1 MPWQKRIIFASV
13 IINKFGSAC
22 EEREKHFNYGQ
33 EKDNHHCF
41 GRSLAPL
48 CGLGYMVYSYMQENA
63 EKEEM
68 LKLAEMDKR
77 EMENEYARFAQQYSE
92 MKTQINN
99 DSLIAQLDKEQQ
111 RTEELLA
118 ELKQVKATDA
128 AEIMRLKKELAT
140 LRSIL
145 RSYVH
150 EIDSLNRVNEQLRS
164 ENQQVKAQ
172 YTQATQTITNL
183 STEKE
188 TLSEKVAIASQL
200 DATGISMVGQNKR
213 GKKARKVKD
222 VKKFVVSFVIARNI
236 TAQAGN
242 RSIYVRI
249 TKPNNEVL
257 TNGGTFV
264 YENRNLEYS
273 AKKDIEYNGEATS
286 VTVYWDVNEFL
297 SKGTYRVSVF
307 ADGHNIGNA
316 SFNYEK

>member
-1 MPWQKRIIFASV
+1 MDKKHIVIWSV
-13 IINKFGSAC
+13 VA
-22 EEREKHFNYGQ
+22 
-33 EKDNHHCF
+33 
-41 GRSLAPL
+41 AVL
-48 CGLGYMVYSYMQENA
+48 CIGLGVAFYMMHQKNA
-63 EKEEM
+63 ENEEL

-77 EMENEYARFAQQYSE
+77 EMENEYAAFAQQYSE

-111 RTEELLA
+111 RTEALLE
-118 ELKQVKATDA
+118 ELKKVKATDA
-128 AEIMRLKKELAT
+128 AEILRLKKELVT

-172 YTQATQTITNL
+172 YSQATQTITSL
-183 STEKE
+183 SSEKE

-200 DATGISMVGQNKR
+200 DATGISLVGQNKR
-213 GKKARKVKD
+213 GKKARKIKD
-222 VKKFVVSFVIARNI
+222 VKRFAVSFTISRNI

-242 RSIYVRI
+242 RSVYVRI

-257 TNGGTFV
+257 TNGGTFM

-273 AKKDIEYNGEATS
+273 AKRDIEYNGEAMPLTL
-286 VTVYWDVNEFL
+286 YWEVNEFL
-297 SKGTYRVSVF
+297 SKGTYRVAVF

-316 SFNYEK
+316 SFTFEK

>member
-1 MPWQKRIIFASV
+1 MNKKHITIAVAVGV
-13 IINKFGSAC
+13 ILCAGLGFLIYSLW
-22 EEREKHFNYGQ
+22 Q
-33 EKDNHHCF
+33 EK
-41 GRSLAPL
+41 
-48 CGLGYMVYSYMQENA
+48 A
-63 EKEEM
+63 EKEELLM
-68 LKLAEMDKR
+68 LAEMDKR
-77 EMENEYARFAQQYSE
+77 EMENEYASFAKQYSE

-111 RTEELLA
+111 RTEALLEELR
-118 ELKQVKATDA
+118 QVKATDA
-128 AEIMRLKKELAT
+128 AEIRRLKKELAT
-140 LRSIL
+140 LRQIL

-150 EIDSLNRVNEQLRS
+150 EIDSLNRVNEQLRN

-200 DATGISMVGQNKR
+200 DATGITMVGQNKR
-213 GKKARKVKD
+213 GKKARKIKD
-222 VKKFVVSFVIARNI
+222 VKKFVVSFVISRNI

-257 TNGGTFV
+257 TNGGTFA

-273 AKKDIEYNGEATS
+273 AKRDIEYTGEATK

-297 SKGTYRVSVF
+297 SKGTYRVAIF

-316 SFNYEK
+316 SLNYEK

>member
-1 MPWQKRIIFASV
+1 MDKKHIVIWSV
-13 IINKFGSAC
+13 VA
-22 EEREKHFNYGQ
+22 
-33 EKDNHHCF
+33 
-41 GRSLAPL
+41 AVL
-48 CGLGYMVYSYMQENA
+48 CIGLGVAFYMMHQKNA
-63 EKEEM
+63 ENEEL

-77 EMENEYARFAQQYSE
+77 EMENEYAAFAQQYSE

-111 RTEELLA
+111 RTEALLE
-118 ELKQVKATDA
+118 ELKKVKATDA
-128 AEIMRLKKELAT
+128 AEILRLKKELAT

-172 YTQATQTITNL
+172 YSQATQTITSL
-183 STEKE
+183 SSEKE

-200 DATGISMVGQNKR
+200 DATGISLVGQNKR
-213 GKKARKVKD
+213 GKKARKIKD
-222 VKKFVVSFVIARNI
+222 VKRFAVSFTISRNI

-242 RSIYVRI
+242 RSVYVRI

-257 TNGGTFV
+257 TNGGTFM

-273 AKKDIEYNGEATS
+273 AKRDIEYNGEAMPLTL
-286 VTVYWDVNEFL
+286 YWEVNEFL
-297 SKGTYRVSVF
+297 SKGTYRVAVF

-316 SFNYEK
+316 SFTFEK

>member
-1 MPWQKRIIFASV
+1 MDRFMNKKHITIAVVVGV
-13 IINKFGSAC
+13 ILCAGLGILI
-22 EEREKHFNYGQ
+22 YTLWQ
-33 EKDNHHCF
+33 EK
-41 GRSLAPL
+41 
-48 CGLGYMVYSYMQENA
+48 A
-63 EKEEM
+63 EKEELLM
-68 LKLAEMDKR
+68 LAEMDKR
-77 EMENEYARFAQQYSE
+77 EMENEYASFAKQYSE

-111 RTEELLA
+111 RTEALLEELR
-118 ELKQVKATDA
+118 QVKATDA
-128 AEIMRLKKELAT
+128 AEIRRLKKELAT
-140 LRSIL
+140 LRQIL

-150 EIDSLNRVNEQLRS
+150 EIDSLNRVNEQLRN

-200 DATGISMVGQNKR
+200 DATGITMVGQNKR
-213 GKKARKVKD
+213 GKKARKIKD
-222 VKKFVVSFVIARNI
+222 VKQFVVSFVISRNI

-257 TNGGTFV
+257 TNGGTFA
-264 YENRNLEYS
+264 YENKTLEYS
-273 AKKDIEYNGEATS
+273 AKRDIEYTGEATK
-286 VTVYWDVNEFL
+286 VTMYWDVNEFL
-297 SKGTYRVSVF
+297 SKGTYRVAIF

>member
-1 MPWQKRIIFASV
+1 MDRFMNKKHITIAVVVGV
-13 IINKFGSAC
+13 ILCAGLGILI
-22 EEREKHFNYGQ
+22 YTLWQ
-33 EKDNHHCF
+33 EK
-41 GRSLAPL
+41 
-48 CGLGYMVYSYMQENA
+48 A
-63 EKEEM
+63 EKEELLM
-68 LKLAEMDKR
+68 LAEMDKR
-77 EMENEYARFAQQYSE
+77 EMENEYASFAKQYSE

-111 RTEELLA
+111 RTEALLEELR
-118 ELKQVKATDA
+118 QVKATDA
-128 AEIMRLKKELAT
+128 AEIRRLKKELAM
-140 LRSIL
+140 LRQIL

-172 YTQATQTITNL
+172 YTQATQTISSL

-200 DATGISMVGQNKR
+200 DATGITMVGQNKR
-213 GKKARKVKD
+213 GKKARKIKD
-222 VKKFVVSFVIARNI
+222 VKQFVVSFVISRNI

-257 TNGGTFV
+257 TNGGTFA
-264 YENRNLEYS
+264 YENKTLEYS
-273 AKKDIEYNGEATS
+273 AKRDIEYTGEATK
-286 VTVYWDVNEFL
+286 VTMYWDVNEFL
-297 SKGTYRVSVF
+297 SKGTYRVAIF

>member
-1 MPWQKRIIFASV
+1 MNKKHITIAVAVGV
-13 IINKFGSAC
+13 ILCAGLGFLIYSLW
-22 EEREKHFNYGQ
+22 Q
-33 EKDNHHCF
+33 EK
-41 GRSLAPL
+41 
-48 CGLGYMVYSYMQENA
+48 A
-63 EKEEM
+63 EKEELLM
-68 LKLAEMDKR
+68 LAEMDKR
-77 EMENEYARFAQQYSE
+77 EMENEYASFAKQYSE

-111 RTEELLA
+111 RTEALLEELR
-118 ELKQVKATDA
+118 QVKATDA
-128 AEIMRLKKELAT
+128 AEIRRLKKELAT
-140 LRSIL
+140 LRQIL

-172 YTQATQTITNL
+172 YTQATQTISSL

-200 DATGISMVGQNKR
+200 DATGITMVGQNKR
-213 GKKARKVKD
+213 GKKARKIKD
-222 VKKFVVSFVIARNI
+222 VKQFVVSFVISRNI

-257 TNGGTFV
+257 TNGGTFA
-264 YENRNLEYS
+264 YENKTLEYS
-273 AKKDIEYNGEATS
+273 AKRDIEYTGETTK

-297 SKGTYRVSVF
+297 SKGTYRVAVF

>member
-1 MPWQKRIIFASV
+1 MNKKHITIAVAVGV
-13 IINKFGSAC
+13 ILCAGLGFLIYSLW
-22 EEREKHFNYGQ
+22 Q
-33 EKDNHHCF
+33 EK
-41 GRSLAPL
+41 
-48 CGLGYMVYSYMQENA
+48 A
-63 EKEEM
+63 EKEELLM
-68 LKLAEMDKR
+68 LAEMDKR
-77 EMENEYARFAQQYSE
+77 EMENEYASFAKQYSE

-111 RTEELLA
+111 RTEALLEELR
-118 ELKQVKATDA
+118 QVKATDA
-128 AEIMRLKKELAT
+128 AEIRRLKKELAT
-140 LRSIL
+140 LRQIL

-150 EIDSLNRVNEQLRS
+150 EIDSLNRVNEQLRN

-200 DATGISMVGQNKR
+200 DATGITMVGQNKR
-213 GKKARKVKD
+213 GKKARKIKD
-222 VKKFVVSFVIARNI
+222 VKKCVVSFVISRNI

-257 TNGGTFV
+257 TNGGTFA

-273 AKKDIEYNGEATS
+273 AKRDIEYTGEATK

-297 SKGTYRVSVF
+297 SKGTYRVAIF

>member
-1 MPWQKRIIFASV
+1 MNKKHITIAVAVGV
-13 IINKFGSAC
+13 ILCAGLGFLIYSLW
-22 EEREKHFNYGQ
+22 Q
-33 EKDNHHCF
+33 EK
-41 GRSLAPL
+41 
-48 CGLGYMVYSYMQENA
+48 A
-63 EKEEM
+63 EKEELLM
-68 LKLAEMDKR
+68 LAEMDKR
-77 EMENEYARFAQQYSE
+77 EMENEYASFAKQYSE

-111 RTEELLA
+111 RTEALLEELR
-118 ELKQVKATDA
+118 QVKATDA
-128 AEIMRLKKELAT
+128 AEIRRLKKELAT
-140 LRSIL
+140 LRQIL

-150 EIDSLNRVNEQLRS
+150 EIDSLNRVNEQLRN

-200 DATGISMVGQNKR
+200 DATGITMVGQNKR
-213 GKKARKVKD
+213 GKKARKIKD
-222 VKKFVVSFVIARNI
+222 VKQFVVSFVISRNI

-257 TNGGTFV
+257 TNGGTFA
-264 YENRNLEYS
+264 YENKTLEYS
-273 AKKDIEYNGEATS
+273 AKRDIEYTGEATK
-286 VTVYWDVNEFL
+286 VTMYWDVNEFL
-297 SKGTYRVSVF
+297 SKGTYRVAIF

>member
-1 MPWQKRIIFASV
+1 MNKKHITIAVAVGV
-13 IINKFGSAC
+13 ILCAGLGFLIYSLW
-22 EEREKHFNYGQ
+22 Q
-33 EKDNHHCF
+33 EK
-41 GRSLAPL
+41 
-48 CGLGYMVYSYMQENA
+48 A
-63 EKEEM
+63 EKEELLM
-68 LKLAEMDKR
+68 LAEMDKR
-77 EMENEYARFAQQYSE
+77 EMENEYASFAKQYSE

-111 RTEELLA
+111 RTEALLEELR
-118 ELKQVKATDA
+118 QVKATDA
-128 AEIMRLKKELAT
+128 AEIRRLKKELAT
-140 LRSIL
+140 LRQIL

-150 EIDSLNRVNEQLRS
+150 EIDSLNRVNEQLRN

-200 DATGISMVGQNKR
+200 DATGITMVGQNKR
-213 GKKARKVKD
+213 GKKARKIKD
-222 VKKFVVSFVIARNI
+222 VKKFVVSFVISRNI

-249 TKPNNEVL
+249 TMPNNEVL
-257 TNGGTFV
+257 TNGGTFA
-264 YENRNLEYS
+264 YENKTLEYS
-273 AKKDIEYNGEATS
+273 AKRDIEYTGEATK
-286 VTVYWDVNEFL
+286 VTMYWDVNEFL
-297 SKGTYRVSVF
+297 SKGTYRVAIF

>member
-1 MPWQKRIIFASV
+1 MNKKHITIAVAVGV
-13 IINKFGSAC
+13 ILCAGLGFLIYSLW
-22 EEREKHFNYGQ
+22 Q
-33 EKDNHHCF
+33 EK
-41 GRSLAPL
+41 
-48 CGLGYMVYSYMQENA
+48 A
-63 EKEEM
+63 EKEELLM
-68 LKLAEMDKR
+68 LAEMDKR
-77 EMENEYARFAQQYSE
+77 EMENEYASFAKQYSE

-111 RTEELLA
+111 RTEALLEELR
-118 ELKQVKATDA
+118 QVKATDA
-128 AEIMRLKKELAT
+128 AEIRRLKKELAT
-140 LRSIL
+140 LRQIL

-172 YTQATQTITNL
+172 YTQATQTISSL

-200 DATGISMVGQNKR
+200 DATGITMVGQNKR
-213 GKKARKVKD
+213 GKKARKIKD
-222 VKKFVVSFVIARNI
+222 VKKFVVSFVISRNI

-257 TNGGTFV
+257 TNGGTFA
-264 YENRNLEYS
+264 YENKTLEYS
-273 AKKDIEYNGEATS
+273 AKRDIEYTGEATK
-286 VTVYWDVNEFL
+286 VTMYWDVNEFL
-297 SKGTYRVSVF
+297 SKGTYRVAIF

>member
-1 MPWQKRIIFASV
+1 
-13 IINKFGSAC
+13 
-22 EEREKHFNYGQ
+22 
-33 EKDNHHCF
+33 
-41 GRSLAPL
+41 
-48 CGLGYMVYSYMQENA
+48 MVYSYMQENA

-188 TLSEKVAIASQL
+188 TLS
-200 DATGISMVGQNKR
+200 
-213 GKKARKVKD
+213 
-222 VKKFVVSFVIARNI
+222 
-236 TAQAGN
+236 
-242 RSIYVRI
+242 
-249 TKPNNEVL
+249 
-257 TNGGTFV
+257 
-264 YENRNLEYS
+264 
-273 AKKDIEYNGEATS
+273 DI
-286 VTVYWDVNEFL
+286 FC
-297 SKGTYRVSVF
+297 
-307 ADGHNIGNA
+307 I
-316 SFNYEK
+316 

>member
-1 MPWQKRIIFASV
+1 MDKKKIIIIASV
-13 IINKFGSAC
+13 VV
-22 EEREKHFNYGQ
+22 
-33 EKDNHHCF
+33 
-41 GRSLAPL
+41 LLL
-48 CGLGYMVYSYMQENA
+48 CAGLGYMVYSYMQESA

-150 EIDSLNRVNEQLRS
+150 EIDSLNRVNEQLRN

>member
-1 MPWQKRIIFASV
+1 MNKKHITIAVAVGV
-13 IINKFGSAC
+13 ILCAGLGFLIYSLW
-22 EEREKHFNYGQ
+22 Q
-33 EKDNHHCF
+33 EK
-41 GRSLAPL
+41 
-48 CGLGYMVYSYMQENA
+48 A
-63 EKEEM
+63 EKEELLM
-68 LKLAEMDKR
+68 LAEMDKR
-77 EMENEYARFAQQYSE
+77 EMENEYASFAKQYSE

-111 RTEELLA
+111 RTEALLEELR
-118 ELKQVKATDA
+118 QVKATDA
-128 AEIMRLKKELAT
+128 AEIRRLKKELAT
-140 LRSIL
+140 LRQIL

-150 EIDSLNRVNEQLRS
+150 EIDSLNRVNEQLRN

-200 DATGISMVGQNKR
+200 DATGITMVGQNKR
-213 GKKARKVKD
+213 GKKARKIKD
-222 VKKFVVSFVIARNI
+222 VKKFVVSFVISRNI

-257 TNGGTFV
+257 TNGGTFA

-273 AKKDIEYNGEATS
+273 AKRDIEYTGESTK

-297 SKGTYRVSVF
+297 SKGTYRVAIF

>member
-1 MPWQKRIIFASV
+1 MMDWFMNKKHITIAVVVGV
-13 IINKFGSAC
+13 ILCAGLGILI
-22 EEREKHFNYGQ
+22 YTLWQ
-33 EKDNHHCF
+33 EK
-41 GRSLAPL
+41 
-48 CGLGYMVYSYMQENA
+48 A
-63 EKEEM
+63 EKEELLM
-68 LKLAEMDKR
+68 LAEMDKR
-77 EMENEYARFAQQYSE
+77 EMENEYASFAKQYSE

-111 RTEELLA
+111 RTEALLEELR
-118 ELKQVKATDA
+118 QVKATDA
-128 AEIMRLKKELAT
+128 AEIRRLKKELAT
-140 LRSIL
+140 LRQIL

-172 YTQATQTITNL
+172 YTQATQTISSL

-200 DATGISMVGQNKR
+200 DATGITMVGQNKR
-213 GKKARKVKD
+213 GKKARKIKD
-222 VKKFVVSFVIARNI
+222 VKQFVVSFVISRNI

-257 TNGGTFV
+257 TNGGTFA
-264 YENRNLEYS
+264 YENKTLEYS
-273 AKKDIEYNGEATS
+273 AKRDIEYTGEATK
-286 VTVYWDVNEFL
+286 VTMYWDVNEFL
-297 SKGTYRVSVF
+297 SKGTYRVAIF

>member
-1 MPWQKRIIFASV
+1 MMDWFMNKKHITIAVVVGV
-13 IINKFGSAC
+13 ILCAGLGILI
-22 EEREKHFNYGQ
+22 YTLWQ
-33 EKDNHHCF
+33 EK
-41 GRSLAPL
+41 
-48 CGLGYMVYSYMQENA
+48 A
-63 EKEEM
+63 EKEELLM
-68 LKLAEMDKR
+68 LAEMDKR
-77 EMENEYARFAQQYSE
+77 EMENEYASFAKQYSE

-111 RTEELLA
+111 RTEALLEELR
-118 ELKQVKATDA
+118 QVKATDA
-128 AEIMRLKKELAT
+128 AEIRRLKKELAT
-140 LRSIL
+140 LRQIL

-172 YTQATQTITNL
+172 YTQATQTISSL

-200 DATGISMVGQNKR
+200 DATGITMVGQNKR
-213 GKKARKVKD
+213 GKKARKIKD
-222 VKKFVVSFVIARNI
+222 VKQFVVSFVISRNI

-257 TNGGTFV
+257 TNGGTFA
-264 YENRNLEYS
+264 YENKTLEYS
-273 AKKDIEYNGEATS
+273 AKRDIEYTGEAMK
-286 VTVYWDVNEFL
+286 VTMYWDVNEFL
-297 SKGTYRVSVF
+297 SKGTYRVAIF

>member
-1 MPWQKRIIFASV
+1 MNKKHITIAVAVGV
-13 IINKFGSAC
+13 ILCAGLGFLIYSLW
-22 EEREKHFNYGQ
+22 Q
-33 EKDNHHCF
+33 EK
-41 GRSLAPL
+41 
-48 CGLGYMVYSYMQENA
+48 A
-63 EKEEM
+63 EKEELLM
-68 LKLAEMDKR
+68 LAEMDKR
-77 EMENEYARFAQQYSE
+77 EMENEYASFAKQYSE

-111 RTEELLA
+111 RTEALLEELR
-118 ELKQVKATDA
+118 QVKATDA
-128 AEIMRLKKELAT
+128 AEIRRLKKELAT
-140 LRSIL
+140 LRQIL

-150 EIDSLNRVNEQLRS
+150 EIDSLNRVNEQLRT

-200 DATGISMVGQNKR
+200 DATGITMVGQNKR
-213 GKKARKVKD
+213 GKKARKIKD
-222 VKKFVVSFVIARNI
+222 VKKFVVSFVISRNI

-257 TNGGTFV
+257 TNGGTFA

-273 AKKDIEYNGEATS
+273 AKRDIEYTGESTK

-297 SKGTYRVSVF
+297 SKGTYRVAIF

>member
-1 MPWQKRIIFASV
+1 MDKKKIIIIASV
-13 IINKFGSAC
+13 VV
-22 EEREKHFNYGQ
+22 
-33 EKDNHHCF
+33 
-41 GRSLAPL
+41 LLL
-48 CGLGYMVYSYMQENA
+48 CAGLGYMVYSYMQENA

-222 VKKFVVSFVIARNI
+222 VRKFGRQLCHCEEHYGTS
-236 TAQAGN
+236 QGN

>member
-1 MPWQKRIIFASV
+1 MDKKHIVIWSV
-13 IINKFGSAC
+13 VA
-22 EEREKHFNYGQ
+22 
-33 EKDNHHCF
+33 
-41 GRSLAPL
+41 AVL
-48 CGLGYMVYSYMQENA
+48 CIGLGVAFYMMHQKNA
-63 EKEEM
+63 ENEEL

-77 EMENEYARFAQQYSE
+77 EMENEYAAFAQQYSE

-111 RTEELLA
+111 RTEALLE
-118 ELKQVKATDA
+118 ELKKVKATDA
-128 AEIMRLKKELAT
+128 AEILRLKKELAT

-172 YTQATQTITNL
+172 YSQATQTITSL
-183 STEKE
+183 SSEKE

-200 DATGISMVGQNKR
+200 DATGISLVGQNKR
-213 GKKARKVKD
+213 GKKARKIKD
-222 VKKFVVSFVIARNI
+222 VKRFAVSFTISRNI

-242 RSIYVRI
+242 RSVYVRI

-257 TNGGTFV
+257 TNGGTFM

-273 AKKDIEYNGEATS
+273 AKRDIEYNGEAMPLTL
-286 VTVYWDVNEFL
+286 YWEVNEVR
-297 SKGTYRVSVF
+297 SKGTYRVAVF

-316 SFNYEK
+316 SFTFEK

>member
-1 MPWQKRIIFASV
+1 MNKKHITIAVAVGV
-13 IINKFGSAC
+13 ILCAGLGFLIYSLW
-22 EEREKHFNYGQ
+22 Q
-33 EKDNHHCF
+33 EK
-41 GRSLAPL
+41 
-48 CGLGYMVYSYMQENA
+48 A
-63 EKEEM
+63 EKEELLM
-68 LKLAEMDKR
+68 LAEMDKR
-77 EMENEYARFAQQYSE
+77 EMENEYASFAKQYSE

-111 RTEELLA
+111 RTEALLEELR
-118 ELKQVKATDA
+118 QVKATDA
-128 AEIMRLKKELAT
+128 AEIRRLKKELAT
-140 LRSIL
+140 LRQIL

-150 EIDSLNRVNEQLRS
+150 EIDSLNRVNEQLRT

-200 DATGISMVGQNKR
+200 DATGITMVGQNKR
-213 GKKARKVKD
+213 GKKARKIKD
-222 VKKFVVSFVIARNI
+222 VKKFVVSFVISRNI

-257 TNGGTFV
+257 TNGGTFA

-273 AKKDIEYNGEATS
+273 AKRDIEYTGEATK

-297 SKGTYRVSVF
+297 SKGTYRVAIF

>member
-1 MPWQKRIIFASV
+1 
-13 IINKFGSAC
+13 
-22 EEREKHFNYGQ
+22 
-33 EKDNHHCF
+33 
-41 GRSLAPL
+41 
-48 CGLGYMVYSYMQENA
+48 MVYSYMQESA

-222 VKKFVVSFVIARNI
+222 VKKFVVSFVIARRP
-236 TAQAGN
+236 TADVAISG
-242 RSIYVRI
+242 RHSRFVPAAVK
-249 TKPNNEVL
+249 TLCTDCVCSGAHCAAV
-257 TNGGTFV
+257 GG
-264 YENRNLEYS
+264 
-273 AKKDIEYNGEATS
+273 
-286 VTVYWDVNEFL
+286 
-297 SKGTYRVSVF
+297 F
-307 ADGHNIGNA
+307 AALRMRRAPCG
-316 SFNYEK
+316 

>member
-1 MPWQKRIIFASV
+1 MDKKKIIVIASTV
-13 IINKFGSAC
+13 V
-22 EEREKHFNYGQ
+22 
-33 EKDNHHCF
+33 
-41 GRSLAPL
+41 LLL
-48 CGLGYMVYSYMQENA
+48 CVGLGCVSYFYMRDSA

-118 ELKQVKATDA
+118 ELKRVKATDA
-128 AEIMRLKKELAT
+128 AEIMRLKKELST
-140 LRSIL
+140 LRGIL

-150 EIDSLNRVNEQLRS
+150 EIDSLNRENEQLRN
-164 ENQQVKAQ
+164 ENEQVKAQ
-172 YTQATQTITNL
+172 YTEATQTITSL

-200 DATGISMVGQNKR
+200 DATDISMIGQNKR
-213 GKKARKVKD
+213 GKNARKIKD
-222 VKKFVVSFVIARNI
+222 AKKLVVSFVIARNI
-236 TAQAGN
+236 TAQTGN

-257 TNGGTFV
+257 TNGGTFA
-264 YENRNLEYS
+264 YENRDLEYS
-273 AKKDIEYNGEATS
+273 AKKDIEYNGEATP
-286 VTVYWDVNEFL
+286 VTVYWDINEFL
-297 SKGTYRVSVF
+297 SKGTYRVAVF

-316 SFNYEK
+316 SFDFVK

>member
-1 MPWQKRIIFASV
+1 
-13 IINKFGSAC
+13 
-22 EEREKHFNYGQ
+22 
-33 EKDNHHCF
+33 
-41 GRSLAPL
+41 
-48 CGLGYMVYSYMQENA
+48 
-63 EKEEM
+63 
-68 LKLAEMDKR
+68 
-77 EMENEYARFAQQYSE
+77 MENEYAAFAQRYSE
-92 MKTQINN
+92 MDTQINN
-99 DSLIAQLDKEQQ
+99 GSLIAQLDKEQQ
-111 RTEELLA
+111 RTEALLE

-128 AEIMRLKKELAT
+128 AEILRLKKELAT
-140 LRSIL
+140 LRKIL

-172 YTQATQTITNL
+172 YTQATQTITSL

-200 DATGISMVGQNKR
+200 DATGITLVGQNKR
-213 GKKARKVKD
+213 GKKARKIKD
-222 VKKFVVSFVIARNI
+222 VKRFAVSFTISRNI

-257 TNGGTFV
+257 TNGGTFM

-273 AKKDIEYNGEATS
+273 AKRDIEYTGEATPL
-286 VTVYWDVNEFL
+286 TLYWDVNEFL
-297 SKGTYRVSVF
+297 SKGTYRVSIF

>member
-1 MPWQKRIIFASV
+1 MARFMNQKHITIAVVVGV
-13 IINKFGSAC
+13 ILCAGLGILI
-22 EEREKHFNYGQ
+22 YTLWQ
-33 EKDNHHCF
+33 EK
-41 GRSLAPL
+41 
-48 CGLGYMVYSYMQENA
+48 A
-63 EKEEM
+63 EKEELLM
-68 LKLAEMDKR
+68 LAEMDKR
-77 EMENEYARFAQQYSE
+77 EMENEYASFAKQYSE

-111 RTEELLA
+111 RTEALLEELR
-118 ELKQVKATDA
+118 QVKATDA
-128 AEIMRLKKELAT
+128 AEIRRLKKELAT
-140 LRSIL
+140 LRQIL

-172 YTQATQTITNL
+172 YTQATQTISSL

-200 DATGISMVGQNKR
+200 DATGITMVGQNKR
-213 GKKARKVKD
+213 GKKARKIKD
-222 VKKFVVSFVIARNI
+222 VKQFVVSFVISRNI

-257 TNGGTFV
+257 TNGGTFA
-264 YENRNLEYS
+264 YENKTLEYS
-273 AKKDIEYNGEATS
+273 AKRDIEYTGEATK
-286 VTVYWDVNEFL
+286 VTMYWDVNEFL
-297 SKGTYRVSVF
+297 SKGTYRVAIF

>member
-1 MPWQKRIIFASV
+1 MRRDRFMNKKHITIAVAVGIILCAGLGFLIYSLW
-13 IINKFGSAC
+13 
-22 EEREKHFNYGQ
+22 Q
-33 EKDNHHCF
+33 EK
-41 GRSLAPL
+41 
-48 CGLGYMVYSYMQENA
+48 A
-63 EKEEM
+63 EKEELLM
-68 LKLAEMDKR
+68 LAEMDKR
-77 EMENEYARFAQQYSE
+77 EMENEYASFAKQYSE

-111 RTEELLA
+111 RTEALLEELR
-118 ELKQVKATDA
+118 QVKATDA
-128 AEIMRLKKELAT
+128 AEIRRLKKELAT
-140 LRSIL
+140 LRQIL

-150 EIDSLNRVNEQLRS
+150 EIDSLNRVNEQLRN

-200 DATGISMVGQNKR
+200 DATGITMVGQNKR
-213 GKKARKVKD
+213 GKKARKIKD
-222 VKKFVVSFVIARNI
+222 VKKFVVSFVISRNI

-257 TNGGTFV
+257 TNGGTFA

-273 AKKDIEYNGEATS
+273 AKRDIEYTGEATK

-297 SKGTYRVSVF
+297 SKGTYRVAIF

>member
-1 MPWQKRIIFASV
+1 MNKKHITIAVAVGV
-13 IINKFGSAC
+13 ILCAGLGFLIYSLW
-22 EEREKHFNYGQ
+22 Q
-33 EKDNHHCF
+33 EK
-41 GRSLAPL
+41 
-48 CGLGYMVYSYMQENA
+48 A
-63 EKEEM
+63 EKEELLM
-68 LKLAEMDKR
+68 LAEMDKR
-77 EMENEYARFAQQYSE
+77 EMENEYASFAKQYSE

-111 RTEELLA
+111 RTEALLEELR
-118 ELKQVKATDA
+118 QVKATDA
-128 AEIMRLKKELAT
+128 AEIRRLKKELAT
-140 LRSIL
+140 LRQIL

-150 EIDSLNRVNEQLRS
+150 EIDSLNRVNEQLRN

-200 DATGISMVGQNKR
+200 DATGITMVGQNKR
-213 GKKARKVKD
+213 GKKARKIKD
-222 VKKFVVSFVIARNI
+222 VKKFVVSFVISRNI

-257 TNGGTFV
+257 TNGGTFA

-273 AKKDIEYNGEATS
+273 AKRDIEYTGEATK

-297 SKGTYRVSVF
+297 SKGTYRVAVF